1 MAGLRRD
8 VMSEFSS
15 TDAALGGFGLAR
27 NNPRTILAW
36 ALVAFISSLATFAA
50 MTLLSGGAFA
60 EFRTLGASNPES
72 VDFGQISAIYARMG
86 PAYGASILISLVV
99 SGLLNAAAAR
109 LVLNPSDTRGFGYL
123 QLGAD
128 ELRQILLAV
137 VMNVIFLGI
146 WFVVGL
152 LIGLG
157 YVVGGAPLSALLGL
171 LSFLAAIFVSIFLA
185 VRLSLSSSATFVE
198 RRLAIR
204 DSWRLTK
211 GRFWPLLGTYLLAG
225 VLGFLVVILVL
236 AITMVVLMLAFGM
249 AAAGGAM
256 NPTFESIGSL
266 FSPASLIYFAIL
278 SFGSALG
285 YLIFLTPAPAIYKQ
299 LTDQPNAFD

>member
-1 MAGLRRD
+1 MT
-8 VMSEFSS
+8 EFSS

-27 NNPRTILAW
+27 NNPRTIIAW
-36 ALVAFISSLATFAA
+36 ALVAFISSLASFAA
-50 MTLLSGGAFA
+50 MTLLSGGAFE

-72 VDFGQISAIYARMG
+72 VDFGQITAIYARMG
-86 PAYGASILISLVV
+86 PAYGASILISLVTA
-99 SGLLNAAAAR
+99 GLLNASAAR
-109 LVLNPSDTRGFGYL
+109 LVLRPSDTGGFGYV
-123 QLGAD
+123 QFGGD

-137 VMNVIFLGI
+137 VLNVIFLGI
-146 WFVVGL
+146 WFAVGL

-171 LSFLAAIFVSIFLA
+171 LGFLAAIVASVFLA
-185 VRLSLSSSATFVE
+185 VRLSLSSAATFAE

-225 VLGFLVVILVL
+225 VLGVLVVILVL
-236 AITMVVLMLAFGM
+236 AIAMVVIMLAFGM

-256 NPTFESIGSL
+256 SPTFESLGAL

-285 YLIFLTPAPAIYKQ
+285 YLIFLTPAPTIYRQ
-299 LTDQPNAFD
+299 LTDQPDAFD